1 MEIKQNYPLSERNT
15 FGIAA
20 QTDWWIDYTCDADID
35 RLVKDEFFQECR
47 VQTIG
52 EGSNLL
58 FLANFHGILLHSEVQ
73 GITELNRDA
82 DSITLRV
89 GSGMVWDDF
98 VAYTVEQGYYGA
110 ENLSLIPGQVGA
122 AAVQNIGAYGVEVS
136 QLIVAVHARNYRT
149 GETRVFSE
157 RDCRYAYRY
166 SIFKEPDYAE
176 WVIMYV
182 DLRLQLTPSFSLEY
196 AALSKVLAEEQTTPS
211 LRTVRDTIIRIRRS
225 KLPDPATVGNAGS
238 FFVNPVVS
246 ADKYAALQADYPS
259 IPSYPQ
265 PDGSVK
271 VPAGWLIEQCGYK
284 GHRDGAVGVYEHQ
297 ALVLVNHG
305 GATGTQ
311 VAALAEEIIGRVRER
326 FGIELHPEVKYIL

>member
-1 MEIKQNYPLSERNT
+1 MDIRQDYPLSKRNT

-20 QTDWWIDYTCDADID
+20 RTDWWIDYTCDADID

-58 FLANFHGILLHSEVQ
+58 FLANFHGILLHSEVK
-73 GITELNRDA
+73 GITELHKDQ
-82 DSITLRV
+82 DSILLRV

-98 VAYTVEQGYYGA
+98 VAYAVENNYYGI

-122 AAVQNIGAYGVEVS
+122 SAVQNIGAYGVEVS
-136 QLIVAVHARNYRT
+136 QLIEAVHARHYRT
-149 GETRVFSE
+149 GESRVFRNE
-157 RDCRYAYRY
+157 DCRYAYRY
-166 SIFKEPDYAE
+166 SIFKEPNYAE
-176 WVIMYV
+176 WAIMYV
-182 DLRLQLTPSFSLEY
+182 DYRLRLKPSFSLEY
-196 AALSKVLAEEQTTPS
+196 KALAKALEEERITPT
-211 LRTVRDTIIRIRRS
+211 LRSIRDTIIRIRNS
-225 KLPDPATVGNAGS
+225 KLPDPTTIGNAGS

-246 ADKYAALQADYPS
+246 AEKFNTLQTEYPS

-284 GHRDGAVGVYEHQ
+284 GHRSGAVGVYEHQ
-297 ALVLVNHG
+297 ALVLVNYG

-311 VAALAEEIIGRVRER
+311 VGALAEEIIGSVRQK
-326 FGIELHPEVKYIL
+326 FGITLHPEVKYIL